1 MSATALAA
9 RELECRGRLR
19 LGEVGAATARRL
31 ATFSGEWLEYSPEE
45 GALVVRH
52 IQPGGSPALAAVP
65 AELIALLDLLAADER
80 EEMPGGTLVVRD
92 RDRLVL
98 RLSVE
103 HGEIRIQWPREDWA
117 HATAIDVDAVFRA
130 VDPVSAR
137 VSGTVRFD
145 APEGAEVALVGFI
158 ESFEGLY
165 PEGDLRAT
173 RDGGTVRVELLGVN
187 VDPEELVRRVR
198 RMASPP
204 ESLSADLEIG
214 SFAPQAFERD
224 FRLTLRGREAHAMRP
239 SLWPDR

>member
-1 MSATALAA
+1 VSATALAA

-31 ATFSGEWLEYSPEE
+31 ASFSGEWLECSPEE

-65 AELIALLDLLAADER
+65 AELIGLLDLLAVEER
-80 EEMPGGTLVVRD
+80 EEMPGGVLVVRD

-103 HGEIRIQWPREDWA
+103 RGEIRIQWPREDWA
-117 HATAIDVDAVFRA
+117 HAASIDVDSVFRA

-137 VSGTVRFD
+137 VTGTVRFD
-145 APEGAEVALVGFI
+145 AHEGAEMALVGFI

-165 PEGDLRAT
+165 PEGDLRAS
-173 RDGGTVRVELLGVN
+173 RDGATVHVELIGVN
-187 VDPEELVRRVR
+187 VDPEELVRRLR
-198 RMASPP
+198 RIASPP

-239 SLWPDR
+239 SLWPEG

>member
-1 MSATALAA
+1 MALAA

-19 LGEVGAATARRL
+19 LGEVGVATARRL
-31 ATFSGEWLEYSPEE
+31 STFSGEWLEYSPEE

-65 AELIALLDLLAADER
+65 AELIALLDLLSADER
-80 EEMPGGTLVVRD
+80 EEMPGGVLVVRD

-98 RLSVE
+98 RLAVE

-117 HATAIDVDAVFRA
+117 HAAPVDIDSVFRA

-137 VSGTVRFD
+137 VSGSASFE
-145 APEGAEVALVGFI
+145 APAGAEIALVGFI

-165 PEGDLRAT
+165 PEGELKCA
-173 RDGGTVRVELLGVN
+173 RDGAMVRVELAGVN
-187 VDPEELVRRVR
+187 VDPEELVRRLR
-198 RMASPP
+198 RIAAPP
-204 ESLSADLEIG
+204 ASLSADLEIG

-224 FRLTLRGREAHAMRP
+224 FRLTLRGREAHAVRP
-239 SLWPDR
+239 SLWPER